1 MDVYSKTF
9 QIRIRAIRNEL
20 GITQGQV
27 SKDAGIIQSKLS
39 KYETGELQ
47 PNLDQL
53 GILAN
58 YYEVSIDWLLGN
70 PHSNKRGGE

>member
-1 MDVYSKTF
+1 MDVYSKVF
-9 QIRIRAIRNEL
+9 QLRIRAIRNEL
-20 GITQGQV
+20 GLTQGQV
-27 SKDAGIIQSKLS
+27 SKDTGIIQSKLS

-58 YYEVSIDWLLGN
+58 YFEVSIDWLLGN
-70 PHSNKRGGE
+70 PHNSKRGEE